1 MLADYHVHTEYSD
14 DSVYPMEEVVKDAV
28 RMGLEELCFTDHVDY
43 GVKSDWESGKTIE
56 YRNGEPLANVN
67 YPEYIKEIKRLQDL
81 YGDRIRI
88 KTGLEF
94 GIQVHT
100 IPEYERL
107 FEDMTL
113 ILFF

>member
-43 GVKSDWESGKTIE
+43 GVKLDWESGKTIE

-67 YPEYIKEIKRLQDL
+67 YPEYIKR
-81 YGDRIRI
+81 
-88 KTGLEF
+88 
-94 GIQVHT
+94 
-100 IPEYERL
+100 
-107 FEDMTL
+107 
-113 ILFF
+113 